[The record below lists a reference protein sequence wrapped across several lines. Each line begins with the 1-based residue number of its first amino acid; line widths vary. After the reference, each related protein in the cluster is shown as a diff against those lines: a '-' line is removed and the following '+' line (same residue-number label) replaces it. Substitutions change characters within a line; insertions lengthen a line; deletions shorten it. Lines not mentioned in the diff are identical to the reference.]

1 MRIPE
6 EKIEEVRAAA
16 DIVDVVSGFV
26 RLRKAGRNYTGLCPF
41 HREKTPSFN
50 VNPER
55 GIFKCFGCGKG
66 GNAVTFL
73 MEMEKISFVDAVEML
88 AERYNIVLTREGTPM
103 RPETREEIE
112 EMYEANRLAARF
124 FYDTLQGDAGAVG
137 RAYFDKR
144 GWKENTRRTFGL
156 GFAPD
161 AWHDF
166 LNHARAAGI
175 SDEMLERTGLI
186 VRKEGGNSYD
196 RFRGRVIFPIFSVSK
211 KVLGFGARTL
221 KGDEQPKYLNSPE
234 TPVYVKSKVLYGLAQ
249 SHRAIR
255 DADAVILVEGYADLI
270 SLYQEGITNVVAT
283 SGTALTPEQVYLLS
297 RYTRNFFFLYDADSA
312 GMSAML
318 RGIDIILESDC
329 DARIVQLSAGEDP
342 DSYVRK
348 YGADGV
354 RERLGEA
361 VSFVDFVTA
370 RFQAEGGL
378 DSPEGKA
385 QAVHRIVELIAKMDD
400 AIRREFYIRDISQ
413 KYGIY
418 ENLLYQ
424 ELEKALRLKK
434 KERPAARP
442 VELIPQPEEETAAP
456 GEVPK
461 EEKDFCTLL
470 LQAPSELQSEVLH
483 GVRISQFHDARMQ
496 KLLHVLFEQEEHDGS
511 INTDALWSYVEDDV
525 GMHGLLADM
534 LIERAP
540 ISERWEK
547 EQIVRPTDNRRLLLD
562 AYKRLLHRHVQQR
575 RERLKEK
582 LRFET
587 DADLQRSLAT
597 ALQQLLA
604 LDTAVKG
611 CLSFADLPD
620 VEDED

>member
-26 RLRKAGRNYTGLCPF
+26 RLRKAGRNYSGLCPF

-55 GIFKCFGCGKG
+55 NIFKCFGCGKG
-66 GNAVTFL
+66 GNAFTFL
-73 MEMEKISFVDAVEML
+73 MEMEKVSFVDAVEML
-88 AERYNIVLTREGTPM
+88 AERYNILITREGTA
-103 RPETREEIE
+103 RPETREEIQ

-124 FYDTLQGDAGAVG
+124 FYDTLQGESGVVG

-144 GWKENTRRTFGL
+144 GWNEKTRRTFGL
-156 GFAPD
+156 GYAPD

-166 LNHARAAGI
+166 LNHARAQGI
-175 SDEMLERTGLI
+175 SEDMLETTGLI
-186 VRKEGGNSYD
+186 VRKEGGNAYD
-196 RFRGRVIFPIFSVSK
+196 RFRGRVVFPIFSVSK

-318 RGIDIILESDC
+318 RGIDVILESDC
-329 DARIVQLSAGEDP
+329 DARIVQLSPGEDP

-348 YGADGV
+348 YGADKI
-354 RERLGEA
+354 RARLGDA
-361 VSFVDFVTA
+361 ISFVDFVTS
-370 RFQAEGGL
+370 RFQADGGL
-378 DSPEGKA
+378 DTPEGKT
-385 QAVHRIVELIAKMDD
+385 QVVRRIVELVAKMDD
-400 AIRREFYIRDISQ
+400 AIRREFYIHDISQ

-418 ENLLYQ
+418 EHLLYQ
-424 ELEKALRLKK
+424 ELDKELRSKK
-434 KERPAARP
+434 RERPAARP
-442 VELIPQPEEETAAP
+442 AELIPHHEEEAP
-456 GEVPK
+456 ATGEVPK
-461 EEKDFCTLL
+461 EEKDFCALL

-483 GVRISQFHDARMQ
+483 GVRINHFHDARMQ
-496 KLLHVLFEQEEHDGS
+496 KLLHVLFEQEEHDGN

-525 GMHGLLADM
+525 AMHGLLADM

-575 RERLKEK
+575 REHLKEA
-582 LRFET
+582 LRAAQ
-587 DADLQRSLAT
+587 DADEQRRLAT
-597 ALQQLLA
+597 ELQALLH
-604 LDTAVKG
+604 LDTAVKH
-611 CLSFADLPD
+611 CAAFAELPE
-620 VEDED
+620 VEEE

>member
-16 DIVDVVSGFV
+16 DIVDIVSGFV
-26 RLRKAGRNYTGLCPF
+26 RLRKSGRNYTGLCPF

-55 GIFKCFGCGKG
+55 GIYKCFGCGKG
-66 GNAVTFL
+66 GNAFTFL
-73 MEMEKISFVDAVEML
+73 MEMEKVSFVDAVEML
-88 AERYNIVLTREGTPM
+88 AERYSIVLMREGPA

-112 EMYEANRLAARF
+112 QMYEANRLAARF
-124 FYDTLQGDAGAVG
+124 FYDTLQGAAGAAG

-144 GWKENTRRTFGL
+144 GWNADTRRTFGL
-156 GFAPD
+156 GYAPD

-166 LNHARAAGI
+166 LNHARAQGI
-175 SDEMLERTGLI
+175 SDDMLERTGLI
-186 VRKEGGNSYD
+186 VRKEGGSTYD
-196 RFRGRVIFPIFSVSK
+196 RFRGRVVFPIFSVSK

-234 TPVYVKSKVLYGLAQ
+234 TPIYVKSKVLYGLAQ

-270 SLYQEGITNVVAT
+270 SLYQEGILNVVAT

-312 GMSAML
+312 GMNAML

-348 YGADGV
+348 YGADRV
-354 RERLGEA
+354 RARMGEA

-385 QAVHRIVELIAKMDD
+385 QVVHRVVELVAKMDD
-400 AIRREFYIRDISQ
+400 PIRREFYIHDIAQ

-424 ELEKALRLKK
+424 ELEKELRGRKR
-434 KERPAARP
+434 ERPAARP
-442 VELIPQPEEETAAP
+442 AELILQPEVEVHTV

-470 LQAPSELQSEVLH
+470 LQAPPELQGEVLH
-483 GVRISQFHDARMQ
+483 GVRLSHFRDPRMQ
-496 KLLHVLFEQEEHDGS
+496 KLLAVLCEQEEHEGRLS
-511 INTDALWSYVEDDV
+511 TDALWSYVADDV
-525 GMHGLLADM
+525 DMHGLLADL

-540 ISERWEK
+540 ISARWAE
-547 EQIVRPTDNRRLLLD
+547 EQVVRPVDERRVLLD
-562 AYKRLLHRHVQQR
+562 AYKKLLRRHLRFR
-575 RERLKEK
+575 RDRVKESLKRETDVDRQFMLTSLEQELERLEDRLKNS
-582 LRFET
+582 T
-587 DADLQRSLAT
+587 
-597 ALQQLLA
+597 
-604 LDTAVKG
+604 
-611 CLSFADLPD
+611 SFADLPE
-620 VEDED
+620 VEE

>member
-26 RLRKAGRNYTGLCPF
+26 RLRKSGRNYSGLCPF

-66 GNAVTFL
+66 GNAITFL
-73 MEMEKISFVDAVEML
+73 MEMEKVSFIDAVEIL
-88 AERYNIVLTREGTPM
+88 AERYNILITHEGTA
-103 RPETREEIE
+103 RPESREEIE

-124 FYDTLQGDAGAVG
+124 FYDTLQGEAGAVG

-144 GWKENTRRTFGL
+144 GWNAASRRTFGL

-161 AWHDF
+161 SWHDF
-166 LNHARAAGI
+166 LNHARAQGI
-175 SDEMLERTGLI
+175 SEDMLELTGLI
-186 VRKEGGNSYD
+186 VRKEGGNAYD
-196 RFRGRVIFPIFSVSK
+196 RFRGRVVFPIFSVSK

-283 SGTALTPEQVYLLS
+283 SGTALTPDQVYLLS

-318 RGIDIILESDC
+318 RGIDVILESDC

-348 YGADGV
+348 YGADKV
-354 RERLGEA
+354 RERIGDA
-361 VSFVDFVTA
+361 VSFVDFVA
-370 RFQAEGGL
+370 SRFQADGGL
-378 DSPEGKA
+378 DTPEGKT
-385 QAVHRIVELIAKMDD
+385 QVVRRIVELVAKMDD
-400 AIRREFYIRDISQ
+400 AIRREFYIHDIAQ

-424 ELEKALRLKK
+424 ELEKELRSKK
-434 KERPAARP
+434 RERPAARP
-442 VELIPQPEEETAAP
+442 VELIPQHEEEAP
-456 GEVPK
+456 ETGEVPR

-470 LQAPSELQSEVLH
+470 LQAPSEMQSEVLH
-483 GVRISQFHDARMQ
+483 SVRSSHFHDKRMQ
-496 KLLHVLFEQEEHDGS
+496 KLLHVLFEQEEHDGH
-511 INTDALWSYVEDDV
+511 IRTDALWSYVEDDIA
-525 GMHGLLADM
+525 MHSLLADM

-547 EQIVRPTDNRRLLLD
+547 QQVVRPTDNRLLLLD

-575 RERLKEK
+575 RERLKEA
-582 LRFET
+582 LRAAH
-587 DADLQRSLAT
+587 DADEQRRLAT
-597 ALQQLLA
+597 ELQQMLH
-604 LDTAVKG
+604 LDTAVKS
-611 CLSFADLPD
+611 CEAFSDLPE
-620 VEDED
+620 VEEE

>member
-26 RLRKAGRNYTGLCPF
+26 RLRKAGRNFTGLCPF

-55 GIFKCFGCGKG
+55 GIYKCFGCGKG
-66 GNAVTFL
+66 GNAFTFL
-73 MEMEKISFVDAVEML
+73 MEMEKVSFVDAVEML
-88 AERYNIVLTREGTPM
+88 AERYNIVLTREGVA

-112 EMYEANRLAARF
+112 QMYEANRLAARF
-124 FYDTLQGDAGAVG
+124 FYDTLQGENGAVG

-144 GWKENTRRTFGL
+144 GWSEATRRTFGL

-161 AWHDF
+161 TWHDF
-166 LNHARAAGI
+166 LNHARTANI
-175 SDEMLERTGLI
+175 SDEVLEQTGLI
-186 VRKEGGNSYD
+186 VRKEGGSTYD
-196 RFRGRVIFPIFSVSK
+196 RFRGRVMFPIFSVSK

-234 TPVYVKSKVLYGLAQ
+234 TPVYVKSRVLYGLAQ
-249 SHRAIR
+249 SQRAVR
-255 DADAVILVEGYADLI
+255 DADSVILVEGYADLI
-270 SLYQEGITNVVAT
+270 SLYQEGIQNVVAT
-283 SGTALTPEQVYLLS
+283 SGTALTPDQVNLLA
-297 RYTRNFFFLYDADSA
+297 RYTRNFYFLYDADSA
-312 GMSAML
+312 GMNAML

-348 YGADGV
+348 YGADKV
-354 RERLGEA
+354 RARLAEA
-361 VSFVDFVTA
+361 VSFVDFVTS
-370 RFQAEGGL
+370 RFQSEGRL
-378 DSPEGKA
+378 ESPEGKA
-385 QAVHRIVELIAKMDD
+385 SVVHRIVELIAKMDD
-400 AIRREFYIRDISQ
+400 PIRREFYIRDISQ

-424 ELEKALRLKK
+424 ELAKELRATKR
-434 KERPAARP
+434 ERAAPRPA
-442 VELIPQPEEETAAP
+442 ELIPQPVEPLPDT

-483 GVRISQFHDARMQ
+483 GIRSSHFRDARMQ
-496 KLLHVLFEQEEHDGS
+496 KLLHVLFEQEEHDGR
-511 INTDALWSYVEDDV
+511 IDADALWSYVEDDIA
-525 GMHGLLADM
+525 MHGLLADM

-540 ISERWEK
+540 ISERWAE
-547 EQIVRPTDNRRLLLD
+547 EQVVRPTDNRRLLLD

-575 RERLKEK
+575 RERLKEA
-582 LRFET
+582 LRAEHET
-587 DADLQRSLAT
+587 ERQRTLAQ
-597 ALQQLLA
+597 ALQDLIA
-604 LDTAVKG
+604 LDNSVKT
-611 CLSFADLPD
+611 CMAFADLPE
-620 VEDED
+620 VEE

>member
-26 RLRKAGRNYTGLCPF
+26 RLRKAGRNYSGLCPF

-66 GNAVTFL
+66 GNAFTFL
-73 MEMEKISFVDAVEML
+73 MEMEKVSFVDAVEML
-88 AERYNIVLTREGTPM
+88 AERYNIVITKEGRE
-103 RPETREEIE
+103 RPESREEIE
-112 EMYEANRLAARF
+112 SMYEANRLAARF
-124 FYDTLQGDAGAVG
+124 FYDTLQGEAGAVG

-144 GWKENTRRTFGL
+144 GWNADTRRAFGL

-161 AWHDF
+161 SWHEF
-166 LNHARAAGI
+166 LNHARTAGLD
-175 SDEMLERTGLI
+175 DEILERTGLI
-186 VRKEGGNSYD
+186 VRKEGGSTYD
-196 RFRGRVIFPIFSVSK
+196 RFRGRVVFPILSVSK

-234 TPVYVKSKVLYGLAQ
+234 TPIYVKSRVLYGLAQ

-255 DADAVILVEGYADLI
+255 DADSVILVEGYADLI
-270 SLYQEGITNVVAT
+270 SLHQEGIRNVVAT
-283 SGTALTPEQVYLLS
+283 SGTALTPEQVHLLS

-329 DARIVQLSAGEDP
+329 DARIVQLAAGEDP

-348 YGADGV
+348 YGPEKLRG
-354 RERLGEA
+354 RLGEA

-370 RFQAEGGL
+370 RFQAEGRL

-385 QAVHRIVELIAKMDD
+385 QVVHRIVELIAKMDD
-400 AIRREFYIRDISQ
+400 PIRREFYIRDISQ

-424 ELEKALRLKK
+424 ELAKELRATRR
-434 KERPAARP
+434 ERAAPRP
-442 VELIPQPEEETAAP
+442 VELIPQHEDEAP
-456 GEVPK
+456 DTGEVPR

-470 LQAPSELQSEVLH
+470 LQAPSEMQSEVLH
-483 GVRISQFHDARMQ
+483 GIRSTHFRDARMR

-525 GMHGLLADM
+525 AMHGLLADM

-547 EQIVRPTDNRRLLLD
+547 EQVVRPTDNRRLLLD

-575 RERLKEK
+575 RERLKEA
-582 LRFET
+582 LRAET
-587 DADLQRSLAT
+587 DPGRQRELAT
-597 ALQQLLA
+597 GLQELLA
-604 LDTAVKG
+604 LDGAVKR
-611 CLSFADLPD
+611 CETIADLPE
-620 VEDED
+620 VEE

>member
-26 RLRKAGRNYTGLCPF
+26 RLRKAGRNFTGLCPF

-55 GIFKCFGCGKG
+55 GIYKCFGCGKG
-66 GNAVTFL
+66 GNAFTFL
-73 MEMEKISFVDAVEML
+73 MEMEKVSFVDAVEML
-88 AERYNIVLTREGTPM
+88 AERYNIVLTREGVA

-112 EMYEANRLAARF
+112 QMYEANRLAARF
-124 FYDTLQGDAGAVG
+124 FYDTLQGENGAIG

-144 GWKENTRRTFGL
+144 GWSEATRRTFGL

-161 AWHDF
+161 TWHDF
-166 LNHARAAGI
+166 LNHARTAGI
-175 SDEMLERTGLI
+175 SDEVLEQTGLI
-186 VRKEGGNSYD
+186 VRKEGGSTYD
-196 RFRGRVIFPIFSVSK
+196 RFRGRVMFPIFSVSK

-234 TPVYVKSKVLYGLAQ
+234 TPVYVKSRVLYGLAQ
-249 SHRAIR
+249 SQRAVR
-255 DADAVILVEGYADLI
+255 DADSVILVEGYADLI
-270 SLYQEGITNVVAT
+270 SLYQEGIQNVVAT
-283 SGTALTPEQVYLLS
+283 SGTALTPDQVNLLA
-297 RYTRNFFFLYDADSA
+297 RYTRNFYFLYDADSA
-312 GMSAML
+312 GMNAML

-348 YGADGV
+348 YGADKV
-354 RERLGEA
+354 RARLAEA
-361 VSFVDFVTA
+361 VSFVDFVTS
-370 RFQAEGGL
+370 RFQSEGRL
-378 DSPEGKA
+378 ESPEGKA
-385 QAVHRIVELIAKMDD
+385 SVVHRIVELIAKMDD
-400 AIRREFYIRDISQ
+400 PIRREFYIRDISQ

-424 ELEKALRLKK
+424 ELAKELRATKR
-434 KERPAARP
+434 ERPAPRP
-442 VELIPQPEEETAAP
+442 AELIPKPAEPLPDT

-483 GVRISQFHDARMQ
+483 GIRSSHFRDARMQ
-496 KLLHVLFEQEEHDGS
+496 KLLHVLFEQEEHEGRIDA
-511 INTDALWSYVEDDV
+511 DALWSYVEDDIA
-525 GMHGLLADM
+525 MHGLLADM

-540 ISERWEK
+540 ISERWAE
-547 EQIVRPTDNRRLLLD
+547 EQVVRPTDNRRLLLD

-575 RERLKEK
+575 RERLKEA
-582 LRFET
+582 LRAEHET
-587 DADLQRSLAT
+587 ERQRTLAQ
-597 ALQQLLA
+597 ALQDLIA
-604 LDTAVKG
+604 LDNSVKT
-611 CLSFADLPD
+611 CKAFADLPE
-620 VEDED
+620 VEE